1 MKRML
6 LWMIGL
12 YQSTSSI
19 RQPRCR
25 YIPTCSQYA
34 VEAIE
39 SHGAGRGSWLAL
51 RRVGRCNPFGSFGF
65 DPVPTGH
72 DAGHDAGHDRATA
85 GTETPDAACDHGR
98 SHEVTTK

>member
-6 LWMIGL
+6 LWMIRL
-12 YQSTSSI
+12 YQSTTSI

-25 YIPTCSQYA
+25 YIPSCSQYA

-39 SHGAGRGSWLAL
+39 RHGAGRGSWLAL

-65 DPVPTGH
+65 DPVPDASGH
-72 DAGHDAGHDRATA
+72 HCNTEHESSTPTA
-85 GTETPDAACDHGR
+85 DDGR
-98 SHEVTTK
+98 GREVTTK